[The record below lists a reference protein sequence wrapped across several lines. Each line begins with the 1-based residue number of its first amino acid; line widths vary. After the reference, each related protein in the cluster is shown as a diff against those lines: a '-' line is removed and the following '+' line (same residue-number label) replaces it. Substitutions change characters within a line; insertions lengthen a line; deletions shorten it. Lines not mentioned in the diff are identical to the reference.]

1 MSGKGVKGG
10 KGPPMGRPGAPIPG
24 AKVVAAVPVTPVM
37 ETVKKPITFL
47 GTAIVKKWPNRM
59 DSLALLT
66 EEQQQLGQRIL
77 PQPPPPPGDAA
88 ADASAPPAIPAV
100 LRDFKQL
107 GLPLDSR
114 DITSLVHQSLSNAMG
129 QHTHLRPFI
138 FTNIFQSAPVV
149 ATYVASAMEA
159 GYQWSRVERFF
170 LSSIEM
176 EDSIRGIKVQV
187 RGRLGKKTGKASLK
201 VWQFGEMSLR
211 TISDAIDYGQA
222 ASLTRMG
229 TIGIKVWIRYHDW
242 AVKDIYYRK
251 ATGLSMPLSQ
261 LLNTPRKPL
270 PYHSSSAWWNTP
282 GPLQPLENC
291 SWQAFSKA
299 YDPTRHS
306 VEAFL
311 AQQQAAVKT
320 FPNSAE
326 RALYLL
332 DKSEGS
338 SQPQAPSA

>member
-1 MSGKGVKGG
+1 MHLPRNMRTHEEDPPKNSLDPSRGSPSQSGFGSTNIMAGVFRGSSLEPALSGAFKALELAAGPARATASMSGKGVKGG

-176 EDSIRGIKVQV
+176 EDSIRGIKVQ
-187 RGRLGKKTGKASLK
+187 
-201 VWQFGEMSLR
+201 
-211 TISDAIDYGQA
+211 
-222 ASLTRMG
+222 
-229 TIGIKVWIRYHDW
+229 
-242 AVKDIYYRK
+242 
-251 ATGLSMPLSQ
+251 

-291 SWQAFSKA
+291 SWQAFSKG
-299 YDPTRHS
+299 YDPTKHS
-306 VEAFL
+306 VEEFL

-320 FPNSAE
+320 FPNSEE

-338 SQPQAPSA
+338 SQPQAPLA